1 MEKFQEDYVSID
13 IRVKAYVRV
22 GYRFE
27 EDITNNLHEL
37 VEDNLNV
44 TSDSDKLII
53 KDTEI
58 KGDIEWIN

>member
-1 MEKFQEDYVSID
+1 MEKFQEDYVSVD

-37 VEDNLNV
+37 VEDNINI
-44 TSDSDKLII
+44 TSDSDNLII

-58 KGDIEWIN
+58 KGDIE

>member
-1 MEKFQEDYVSID
+1 MEKFQEDYVNID
-13 IRVKAYVRV
+13 VRVKAYARV
-22 GYRFE
+22 GYRYE

-44 TSDSDKLII
+44 TSNSDSLII

-58 KGDIEWIN
+58 KGDIE

>member
-1 MEKFQEDYVSID
+1 MEKFQEDYVNID
-13 IRVKAYVRV
+13 VRVRAYVRV
-22 GYRFE
+22 GYRYE

-44 TSDSDKLII
+44 TSDSDNLII

-58 KGDIEWIN
+58 KGDIE

>member
-1 MEKFQEDYVSID
+1 MEKFQEDYVNID

-22 GYRFE
+22 GYRYE

-58 KGDIEWIN
+58 KGDIE

>member
-1 MEKFQEDYVSID
+1 MEKFQEEHVSID

-44 TSDSDKLII
+44 TSDSDNLVI
-53 KDTEI
+53 KDAEI
-58 KGDIEWIN
+58 KGDIE

>member
-1 MEKFQEDYVSID
+1 MEKFQEDYVNID
-13 IRVKAYVRV
+13 VRVKAYVRV
-22 GYRFE
+22 GYRYK

>member
-1 MEKFQEDYVSID
+1 MEKFQEDYVNID
-13 IRVKAYVRV
+13 VRVKAYVRV
-22 GYRFE
+22 GYRYE

-58 KGDIEWIN
+58 KGDIKWIN

>member
-1 MEKFQEDYVSID
+1 MEKFQEDYVNID
-13 IRVKAYVRV
+13 VRVRAYVRV
-22 GYRFE
+22 GYRYE

-44 TSDSDKLII
+44 TSDSDNLII

>member
-1 MEKFQEDYVSID
+1 MEKFQEDYVNID
-13 IRVKAYVRV
+13 VRVKAYARV
-22 GYRFE
+22 GYRYE

>member
-1 MEKFQEDYVSID
+1 MEKFQEDYVNID
-13 IRVKAYVRV
+13 VRVKAYVRV
-22 GYRFE
+22 GYRYE

-44 TSDSDKLII
+44 TSNSDNLII

-58 KGDIEWIN
+58 KGDIE

>member
-37 VEDNLNV
+37 VEDNISI
-44 TSDSDKLII
+44 TSDSDNLII
-53 KDTEI
+53 KNTEI
-58 KGDIEWIN
+58 KGDM

>member
-58 KGDIEWIN
+58 KGDIE

>member
-44 TSDSDKLII
+44 TSDSDNLVI
-53 KDTEI
+53 KDAEI
-58 KGDIEWIN
+58 KGDIE

>member
-1 MEKFQEDYVSID
+1 MEKFQEEHVSID

-27 EDITNNLHEL
+27 EDITNNLYEL
-37 VEDNLNV
+37 VEDNINI
-44 TSDSDKLII
+44 TSDSDNLII

>member
-44 TSDSDKLII
+44 TSDSDNLVI
-53 KDTEI
+53 KDAEI

>member
-1 MEKFQEDYVSID
+1 MEKFQEDYVNID

-22 GYRFE
+22 GYRYE

-44 TSDSDKLII
+44 TSDSDNLII

-58 KGDIEWIN
+58 KGDIE

>member
-1 MEKFQEDYVSID
+1 MEKLQEDYVSID

-22 GYRFE
+22 GYRYE
-27 EDITNNLHEL
+27 EDITDNLHEL

-44 TSDSDKLII
+44 ISDSDNLII

>member
-27 EDITNNLHEL
+27 EDITNNLYEL

-44 TSDSDKLII
+44 TSDSDNLII

>member
-37 VEDNLNV
+37 VEDNINI
-44 TSDSDKLII
+44 TSDSDNLII

-58 KGDIEWIN
+58 KGDIE

>member
-1 MEKFQEDYVSID
+1 MEKLQEDYVNID

-22 GYRFE
+22 GYRYE

-44 TSDSDKLII
+44 TSDSDNLII
-53 KDTEI
+53 KYTEI
-58 KGDIEWIN
+58 KGDIE

>member
-1 MEKFQEDYVSID
+1 MEKFQEDYVNID
-13 IRVKAYVRV
+13 VRVKAYVRV
-22 GYRFE
+22 GYRYE

-58 KGDIEWIN
+58 KGDIE

>member
-1 MEKFQEDYVSID
+1 MEKFQEDYVNID

-22 GYRFE
+22 GYRYE

-37 VEDNLNV
+37 VEDNLTV
-44 TSDSDKLII
+44 ISDSDNLII

-58 KGDIEWIN
+58 KGDIE

>member
-37 VEDNLNV
+37 VEDNISI
-44 TSDSDKLII
+44 TSDSDNLII

-58 KGDIEWIN
+58 KGDIE

>member
-37 VEDNLNV
+37 VEDNISI

-58 KGDIEWIN
+58 KGDIE

>member
-27 EDITNNLHEL
+27 EDITNNLHDL
-37 VEDNLNV
+37 VEDNINI
-44 TSDSDKLII
+44 TSDSDNLII

-58 KGDIEWIN
+58 KGDIE

>member
-44 TSDSDKLII
+44 TSDSDRLII

-58 KGDIEWIN
+58 KGDIE

>member
-1 MEKFQEDYVSID
+1 MEKFQEEHVSID

-27 EDITNNLHEL
+27 EDITNNLYEL
-37 VEDNLNV
+37 VEDNINI

-53 KDTEI
+53 RDTEI
-58 KGDIEWIN
+58 KGDIE